1 MGTEQRTGARGA
13 EDRATSRVAEQKYGP
28 AMPQEMTE
36 LVMIRLPAD
45 LLRQLK
51 DDAQAQERTVA
62 QNVRLAIKSYLGAT
76 TSR

>member
-1 MGTEQRTGARGA
+1 
-13 EDRATSRVAEQKYGP
+13 
-28 AMPQEMTE
+28 MPQEMTE
-36 LVMIRLPAD
+36 QVMIRLPAD

-62 QNVRLAIKSYLGAT
+62 QTVRLAIKSYLGAT